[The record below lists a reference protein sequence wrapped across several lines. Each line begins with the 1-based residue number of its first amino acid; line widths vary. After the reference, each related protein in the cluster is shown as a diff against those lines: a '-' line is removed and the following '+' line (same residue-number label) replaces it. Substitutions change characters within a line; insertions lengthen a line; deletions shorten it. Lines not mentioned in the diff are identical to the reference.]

1 MTNCS
6 SVVVSRNCKSRV
18 TRALDERLQ
27 LMIRDD
33 AIDELLTVA
42 TSLVEAKRNVV
53 LNKLISI
60 TNGKSEVSAIEDI
73 VNKQYQTLQLTF
85 DEPRIADAVVH
96 GILWPDNKDSVAD
109 VIRTAC
115 HNQ

>member
-1 MTNCS
+1 
-6 SVVVSRNCKSRV
+6 
-18 TRALDERLQ
+18 LQ
-27 LMIRDD
+27 LTIRDD

-73 VNKQYQTLQLTF
+73 VAEQYQTLQLTF
-85 DEPRIADAVVH
+85 HEPRIADAVVH
-96 GILWPDNKDSVAD
+96 GILWPDHKDSVTD

>member
-1 MTNCS
+1 M
-6 SVVVSRNCKSRV
+6 
-18 TRALDERLQ
+18 Q

-73 VNKQYQTLQLTF
+73 VTKQYQTLQLTF